1 MGSHSGPYIVND
13 GLVFAYDMDNA
24 AKSFKG
30 KPTTNIITIT
40 DLDTGW
46 SQGYNTSIQWN
57 DYIPPQGVNSQVV
70 SFIDADGNGS
80 GYWYSY
86 GDYAP
91 QQPSTTYT
99 ISVYAR
105 TIGSDWSIRAYTADN
120 SEVGRQYTNI
130 LTVPGDGKWHRLEF
144 DSITTPSNTESD
156 SLSFLFSNI
165 PAGQRCWLC
174 APQMEEGSFATPFV
188 NGTRSNTQAL
198 LDMSKSKNT
207 ITATS
212 LTYNSDGTFRL
223 NSSNPDYLDLGSD
236 KIIKTSGGWTVET
249 WIKYDAVPGGYDNIN
264 SPGNFIGSDSVSYN
278 SWYWSVF
285 NGKLALWNISPGTW
299 KYGSTTLQA
308 NTWYNAV
315 LVSDPSGTSY
325 QMYLNGVA
333 EGGNHTTY
341 SWNPSYSGLRV
352 RYIGIANASN
362 IRRLNGMVPVTKI
375 YDKALTAA
383 EIKQNF
389 NATRGRFGI

>member
-1 MGSHSGPYIVND
+1 MSLHHNTRIVTD

-57 DYIPPQGVNSQVV
+57 DYKPPQGVNSQVV

-144 DSITTPSNTESD
+144 NSITTPSNTESD
-156 SLSFLFSNI
+156 SLSFQFTTI

-207 ITATS
+207 ITASS
-212 LTYNSDGTFRL
+212 LTYNSDGTFEFDGTNDVITIPALDFPTEQTIEIWLKPLESDTARR
-223 NSSNPDYLDLGSD
+223 NPYNQAY
-236 KIIKTSGGWTVET
+236 GGYGTWTHE
-249 WIKYDAVPGGYDNIN
+249 PGGSIN
-264 SPGNFIGSDSVSYN
+264 YYYGDGGGNALPYIGHTSSFSVNQNEIACVATTRNTSQ
-278 SWYWSVF
+278 SIWY
-285 NGKLALWNISPGTW
+285 K
-299 KYGSTTLQA
+299 
-308 NTWYNAV
+308 
-315 LVSDPSGTSY
+315 
-325 QMYLNGVA
+325 NGVA
-333 EGGNHTTY
+333 YNSYTHSFGELTSHTSTISIGDGYANPYMGN
-341 SWNPSYSGLRV
+341 
-352 RYIGIANASN
+352 
-362 IRRLNGMVPVTKI
+362 I
-375 YDKALTAA
+375 YAVKLYNRALSAA

>member
-1 MGSHSGPYIVND
+1 MSLHHNPRIVTD
-13 GLVFAYDMDNA
+13 GLVLAYDMDNV

-30 KPTTNIITIT
+30 KPTENLASSNFFDGNVNFTTDETIQDTLPTGKTGDVRYLNADYVVDPNRTVSIGSYTLTAGNTYTLSFYVKNINC
-40 DLDTGW
+40 TGFGGNLY
-46 SQGYNTSIQWN
+46 SPTLTTSIGSITYPAVFTDRWTRVTKTFT
-57 DYIPPQGVNSQVV
+57 IPTDTVSAGGNVVMSPQVFRDG
-70 SFIDADGNGS
+70 GNGFFKLS
-80 GYWYSY
+80 ML
-86 GDYAP
+86 
-91 QQPSTTYT
+91 Q
-99 ISVYAR
+99 
-105 TIGSDWSIRAYTADN
+105 
-120 SEVGRQYTNI
+120 
-130 LTVPGDGKWHRLEF
+130 LEE
-144 DSITTPSNTESD
+144 D
-156 SLSFLFSNI
+156 
-165 PAGQRCWLC
+165 
-174 APQMEEGSFATPFV
+174 SFATPFV

-236 KIIKTSGGWTVET
+236 KTIKTSGGWTVET
-249 WIKYDAVPGGYDNIN
+249 WVKYDTVPGGYDNVN

-278 SWYWSVF
+278 SWYWSVL

-352 RYIGIANASN
+352 RYIGRGNASN
-362 IRRLNGMVPVTKI
+362 SRRLNGMVPVTKI
-375 YDKALTAA
+375 YDKALSAA